1 MGPVFYLYGAFL
13 LFGFNV
19 ISPCPD
25 GFETI
30 GCFKDTSNRAIQP
43 LEGKD
48 SILDGSYGAR
58 KNAIAK
64 CAVAAMRKGYKM
76 FAVQHGGWCAASATA
91 DQTFDKYGRSAACGS
106 DGEGGPWANQVY
118 VIKGFETIGCFKDT
132 SNRAIQPLEGKDSIL
147 DGSYGARKNAI
158 AKCAVA
164 AMRKGYKMFA
174 VQHGG
179 WCAASATA
187 DQTFDKYG
195 RSAACGSDGEGGPWA
210 NQVYVIKGFET
221 IGCFK
226 DTSNRAI
233 QPLEGKDSILDGSY
247 GARKNAIAKC
257 AVAAMRKGYKMFAVQ
272 HGGWCAASATADQTF
287 DKYGRSA
294 ACGSDGEGG
303 PWANQVYVIKGFET
317 IGCFK
322 DTSNRAI
329 QPLEGKDSIL
339 DGSYGARK
347 NAIAKCA
354 VAAMRKGYK
363 MFAVQHGGWCAA
375 SATADQTFDKYGRS
389 AACGSDGEGGPWAN
403 QVYVIKGFE
412 TIGCFKDT
420 SNRAIQPLEGKDSIL
435 DGSYGAR
442 KNAIA
447 KCAVAAMRKGY
458 KMFAVQHGGWCAA
471 SATADQTFD
480 KYGGSAAC
488 GSDGEGGPWAN
499 QVYVIKEIDEC
510 STGKHNC
517 SHVAV
522 CNNSIGSYNCICKE
536 GYVGDGRNC
545 SDIDECSTGEHN
557 CTNVAVCKNT
567 IGSYHCACQEGYV
580 GDGRSCSDIDECSTG
595 KHNCSHVAVCNNT
608 IGSYNCTCKEEYVG
622 DGRNCSDIDECST
635 GEHNCTNV
643 AVCKNTIG
651 SYHCA
656 CQEGYVGDGR
666 SCSDIDECSTGKHN
680 CSHVAVC
687 NNTIGSYNCT
697 CKEEYVGDGRNC
709 SDIDECS
716 TGKHNCSHVAVC
728 NNTIG
733 SYNCTCK
740 EEYVGDG
747 RNCSDIDEC
756 STGKHNC
763 SHVAVCNNT
772 IGSYNCTCKEEYVGD
787 GRNCSEIDECS
798 TGKHNCSHVAVCN
811 NSIGSYNCIC
821 KEGYVGDGRNCSDID
836 ECSTGEHN
844 CTNVAVCKNTIG
856 SYHCACQEGYVGDG
870 RSCSDIDECSTGKH
884 NCSHVAVCNNTIG
897 SYNCTC
903 KEEYVGDGRN
913 CSEIDECSTGK
924 HNCSHVAVCN
934 NSIGSY
940 NCICKEGYVGDGRN
954 CSDIDECSTGE
965 HNCTNVAVCK
975 NTIGSY
981 HCACQEGYVG
991 DGRSCSDIDECS
1003 TGKHNCS
1010 HVAVCNNTIG
1020 SYSCTC
1026 KEEYVGDGRNCSD
1039 IDECSTGKHNCSHVA
1054 VCNNTIGS
1062 YNCTCKE
1069 EYVGDGRNCSD
1080 CPKDWVANDKY
1091 CYILL
1096 ADQPKKLEDAR
1107 KTCQKILADIPI
1119 IKSEQENNFIARLM
1133 RQAGKKIVRLG
1144 MKRENGNLLWFD
1156 GISAEKT
1163 NSKRYNA
1170 WGTGRPRNK
1179 NCAHMIVSSAKWFD
1193 EYCEYP
1199 SFARAPFAFCQKSRL

>member
-622 DGRNCSDIDECST
+622 DGRNCS
-635 GEHNCTNV
+635 
-643 AVCKNTIG
+643 
-651 SYHCA
+651 
-656 CQEGYVGDGR
+656 
-666 SCSDIDECSTGKHN
+666 
-680 CSHVAVC
+680 
-687 NNTIGSYNCT
+687 
-697 CKEEYVGDGRNC
+697 
-709 SDIDECS
+709 
-716 TGKHNCSHVAVC
+716 
-728 NNTIG
+728 
-733 SYNCTCK
+733 
-740 EEYVGDG
+740 
-747 RNCSDIDEC
+747 
-756 STGKHNC
+756 
-763 SHVAVCNNT
+763 
-772 IGSYNCTCKEEYVGD
+772 
-787 GRNCSEIDECS
+787 EIDECS

-913 CSEIDECSTGK
+913 CSACWCCSQISMSVQQENITAAMWPCATTPLVHITALVRKNMLETDETAQISMSVQQENITAAMWPCATTPLVHITALVRKNMLETDETAQRSMSVQRENITAAMWPCATTLLVHITAFVRRDMLEMDETVQISMSVQQENTTAPMWPCAKTPLAHITAHVKKDMLETDEAAQISMSVQQENITAAMWPCATTPLVHITALVRKNMLETDETAQRSMSVQRENITAAMWPCATTLLVHITAFVRRDMLEMDETVQISMSVQQENTTAPMWPCAKTPLAHITAHVKKDMLETDEAAQISMSVQQENITAAMWPCATTPLVHIAALVRKNMLETDETAQIVLKTGWQMTNIAIYCLRINPKNWKMLEK
-924 HNCSHVAVCN
+924 H
-934 NSIGSY
+934 
-940 NCICKEGYVGDGRN
+940 
-954 CSDIDECSTGE
+954 
-965 HNCTNVAVCK
+965 
-975 NTIGSY
+975 
-981 HCACQEGYVG
+981 
-991 DGRSCSDIDECS
+991 
-1003 TGKHNCS
+1003 
-1010 HVAVCNNTIG
+1010 
-1020 SYSCTC
+1020 
-1026 KEEYVGDGRNCSD
+1026 
-1039 IDECSTGKHNCSHVA
+1039 
-1054 VCNNTIGS
+1054 
-1062 YNCTCKE
+1062 
-1069 EYVGDGRNCSD
+1069 
-1080 CPKDWVANDKY
+1080 
-1091 CYILL
+1091 
-1096 ADQPKKLEDAR
+1096 AR
-1107 KTCQKILADIPI
+1107 K
-1119 IKSEQENNFIARLM
+1119 
-1133 RQAGKKIVRLG
+1133 
-1144 MKRENGNLLWFD
+1144 
-1156 GISAEKT
+1156 
-1163 NSKRYNA
+1163 Y
-1170 WGTGRPRNK
+1170 
-1179 NCAHMIVSSAKWFD
+1179 
-1193 EYCEYP
+1193 
-1199 SFARAPFAFCQKSRL
+1199 